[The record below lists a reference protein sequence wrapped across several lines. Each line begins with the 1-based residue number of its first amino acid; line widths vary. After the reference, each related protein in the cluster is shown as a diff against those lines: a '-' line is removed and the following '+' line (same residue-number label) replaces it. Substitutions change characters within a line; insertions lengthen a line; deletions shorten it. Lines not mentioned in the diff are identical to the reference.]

1 MTTRPQTQRPAG
13 SPPEIKIPFS
23 RQPLSHPP
31 SNPQTQ
37 PNFVQDEAVLVAAL
51 VLRLSKRLGRS
62 HEAMPL
68 VIRRALGDLC
78 SEGDP
83 TAWLLYSWLQD
94 EPAKDKP
101 YVPLRQRLAHRAPPP
116 SGSRMVGTVVRHGR
130 PWRKGSIALRRLD
143 EARYLKLLELL
154 AEEMKHVES

>member
-1 MTTRPQTQRPAG
+1 MTTRPQTQSSAG
-13 SPPEIKIPFS
+13 SPAEIKTTFS
-23 RQPLSHPP
+23 RQSLSHPP
-31 SNPQTQ
+31 ASPQTQ
-37 PNFVQDEAVLVAAL
+37 PNCVQDEAVLVAAL

-94 EPAKDKP
+94 EPANDKP
-101 YVPLRQRLAHRAPPP
+101 YVPLRDRLAHRAPPA
-116 SGSRMVGTVVRHGR
+116 SGSRMVGTIVRHGR